1 MKRISPEAEKLLQL
15 AKGRRIRVDS
25 RLVEAGDVFIALK
38 GKRTDGHHFIG
49 QARAN
54 GAEVVIASEERSG
67 VSLIVRDPVTVLFEA
82 AKLVVESLKDV
93 HKIVITGS
101 NGKTTAKEITAFLLS
116 QLGKTFKTPGNM
128 NTDIG
133 VPASIIERADELAT
147 ADFGV
152 FEVATDGP
160 GDIAKL
166 TKLIEPSVAV
176 LLNVG
181 TAHVGNFG
189 SAQALLEE
197 KLSIFFSNEGIS
209 IAVANYD
216 DSRIVERLKDLPGI
230 KCYFGMS
237 GGDFRVRDYD
247 YRKGKTLLAF
257 DTPEGTKMTRL
268 NGTWHIGHILDLGA
282 AYLTA
287 QGQGLDEP
295 SLYLPSYVLRND
307 GRFAVRSL
315 HGITVVDDTYNSS
328 PESIRAAVESISRFH
343 KTGRRFAVVG
353 SILEQGDNAVA
364 SHQKAGEYLRDF
376 ESVILYTRD
385 DQVLSMEETVEV
397 SFRSSA
403 ADEIA
408 SWLLRNTRID
418 DLIYF
423 KASRAVEMET
433 VLETFLEMI
442 NDGS

>member
-1 MKRISPEAEKLLQL
+1 MKRTASEAERLLHL
-15 AKGRRIRVDS
+15 ARGRRIRLDS
-25 RLVEAGDVFIALK
+25 RAVESGDVFIALK
-38 GKRTDGHHFIG
+38 GKRTDGHSFIG

-54 GAEVVIASEERSG
+54 GAEVVVASEERSG
-67 VSLIVRDPVTVLFEA
+67 VSLVVEDPVTVLFEA
-82 AKLVVESLKDV
+82 ARLVIETLKDIK
-93 HKIVITGS
+93 KIVITGS

-133 VPASIIERADELAT
+133 VPASIVERAEELIA
-147 ADFGV
+147 ADFAV

-166 TKLIEPSVAV
+166 TRLIEPFAAV

-181 TAHVGNFG
+181 TAHVGNFESG
-189 SAQALLEE
+189 QALFEE
-197 KLSIFFSNEGIS
+197 KLSVFFSHAGIS
-209 IAVANYD
+209 IAIANND
-216 DSRIVERLKDLPGI
+216 DNRILERLKDFPGR
-230 KCYFGMS
+230 KYFFGMA
-237 GGDFRVRDYD
+237 GGDFRIRDYD
-247 YRKGKTLLAF
+247 YRKDKTLLAF
-257 DTPEGTKMTRL
+257 DTPEGTKMMRL

-287 QGQGLDEP
+287 QAMGLDEP

-315 HGITVVDDTYNSS
+315 NGITVVDDTYNSS
-328 PESIRAAVESISRFH
+328 PESIRAAVESINRFH

-353 SILEQGDNAVA
+353 SILEQGDNAIA

-376 ESVILYTRD
+376 EGVILYTKD
-385 DQVLSMEETVEV
+385 DQVLSMEEALQV
-397 SFRSSA
+397 SFRSSVPE
-403 ADEIA
+403 EIA
-408 SWLLRNTRID
+408 FWLSRNARAN

-433 VLETFLEMI
+433 VLRTFLEMI
-442 NDGS
+442 SDDS